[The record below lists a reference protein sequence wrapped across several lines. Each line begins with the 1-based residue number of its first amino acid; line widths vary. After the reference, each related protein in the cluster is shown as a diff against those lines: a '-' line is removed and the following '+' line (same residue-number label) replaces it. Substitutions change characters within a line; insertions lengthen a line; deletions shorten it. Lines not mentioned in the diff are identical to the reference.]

1 MVHNP
6 AQMQIGPYTLSVHNH
21 GFFRLDG
28 GAMFG
33 SIPKNLWNLAAPAD
47 ESNRI
52 LLATRSLIL
61 EGDGRKVMIDAG
73 CGDRWNEK
81 QRAIFALEDRAYV
94 PVPDVTD
101 VVLTHLHFDHA
112 SGITRIE
119 NGAPIPNYPNA
130 RHWVSAENLANA
142 KTPHPRERASY
153 LSEDLR
159 VLEQVEMIATHDGQK
174 VLPGI
179 SVHQVHGHT
188 RGLQWIKVTD
198 GTNTAVY
205 PADLMPTSA
214 HAPMMYVMGYDMC
227 AQTCMAEKDAFIRQ
241 AVEECWTVVFEHDP
255 AVAAGKLDFDE
266 RGKAYLSEACELPEA
281 QSDGP

>member
-1 MVHNP
+1 MVHN
-6 AQMQIGPYTLSVHNH
+6 AATMRIGPYLLSVHNH

-61 EGDGRKVMIDAG
+61 EGDGRKIMIDAG

-81 QRAIFALEDRAYV
+81 QRTIFALADEPYL
-94 PVPDVTD
+94 PIPGVTD
-101 VVLTHLHFDHA
+101 VLLTHLHFDHA
-112 SGITRIE
+112 SGITRMV
-119 NGAPIPNYPNA
+119 NGVATPNYPGA
-130 RHWVSAENLANA
+130 RHWVSAENVRNA
-142 KTPHPRERASY
+142 RSPHPRERASY
-153 LSEDLR
+153 LGEDLQ
-159 VLEQVEMIATHDGQK
+159 VLEQVETLQTEDGQK

-188 RGLQWIKVTD
+188 RGLQWVKVTD

-255 AVAAGKLDFDE
+255 DVAAGKLDFDE
-266 RGKAYLSEACELPEA
+266 RGKAYLSESCEMPEA
-281 QSDGP
+281 